1 MKKYEFLKMG
11 APLTGMDKYR
21 YSQGAENIKLK
32 DVAGEKLTV
41 KNYSTMLQKEINE
54 ETGEV
59 VEEKLLLAIEDMDG
73 RVYVTNSG
81 TAREA
86 FTNIVDFLSDDG
98 ITTGFDIKVV
108 TGKSKND
115 REFVTVTL

>member
-1 MKKYEFLKMG
+1 MRNYEFLKSG
-11 APLTGMDKYR
+11 EVLSGLDKYR

-32 DVAGEKLTV
+32 DVAGDKIVV
-41 KNYSTMLQKEINE
+41 KNYATMLQKNIE
-54 ETGEV
+54 EESGEV
-59 VEEKLLLAIEDMDG
+59 TDEKLLLAIEDTNG
-73 RVYVTNSG
+73 KVYVTNSA

-86 FTNIVDFLSDDG
+86 FANIVKFLEDDG
-98 ITTGFDIKVV
+98 VTTGFEIKVV

>member
-1 MKKYEFLKMG
+1 MRNYEFLKSG
-11 APLTGMDKYR
+11 EVLSGLDKYR

-32 DVAGEKLTV
+32 DVAGDKIVV
-41 KNYSTMLQKEINE
+41 KNYATMLQKNIE
-54 ETGEV
+54 EESGEV
-59 VEEKLLLAIEDMDG
+59 TDEKLLLAIEDING
-73 RVYVTNSG
+73 KVYVTNSA

-86 FTNIVDFLSDDG
+86 FANIVKFLEDDG
-98 ITTGFDIKVV
+98 VTTGFEIKVV

>member
-1 MKKYEFLKMG
+1 MRNYEFLKSG

-32 DVAGEKLTV
+32 DVAGNKIVV
-41 KNYSTMLQKEINE
+41 KNYATMLQKNIE
-54 ETGEV
+54 EESGEV
-59 VEEKLLLAIEDMDG
+59 TDEKLLLAIEDTNG
-73 RVYVTNSG
+73 EVYVTNSA

-86 FTNIVDFLSDDG
+86 FANIVKFLEDDG
-98 ITTGFDIKVV
+98 VTSGFEIKVV

>member
-1 MKKYEFLKMG
+1 MRNYKFLESG

-32 DVAGEKLTV
+32 DVAGEKIVV
-41 KNYSTMLQKEINE
+41 KNYATMLQKNIE
-54 ETGEV
+54 EESGEV
-59 VEEKLLLAIEDMDG
+59 TDEKLLLAIEDTNG
-73 RVYVTNSG
+73 KVYVTNSA

-86 FTNIVDFLSDDG
+86 FTNIVEFLKYDNV
-98 ITTGFDIKVV
+98 TTGFEIKVV

>member
-1 MKKYEFLKMG
+1 MRYYKFLKSG
-11 APLTGMDKYR
+11 EALSCLDKYR

-32 DVAGEKLTV
+32 DVAGEKIKV
-41 KNYSTMLQKEINE
+41 KNYATMLQKTIDE
-54 ETGEV
+54 ENGEV
-59 VEEKLLLAIEDMDG
+59 SDEKLLLAIEDIEG
-73 RVYVTNSG
+73 RVYVTNSA

-86 FTNIVDFLSDDG
+86 FTNIVDFLADDG
-98 ITTGFDIKVV
+98 VTTGFEIKVI

>member
-41 KNYSTMLQKEINE
+41 KNYSRMLQKEINE

-59 VEEKLLLAIEDMDG
+59 GEEKLLLAIEDMDG

>member
-1 MKKYEFLKMG
+1 MRSYEFLKLG
-11 APLTGMDKYR
+11 APLSGVDKYR

-32 DVAGEKLTV
+32 DVAGKNITV
-41 KNYSTMLQKEINE
+41 KNYATMLQKSINE
-54 ETGEV
+54 ENGEV
-59 VEEKLLLAIEDMDG
+59 EDEKLLLAIEDTDG
-73 RVYVTNSG
+73 RVYVTNSS

-86 FTNIVDFLSDDG
+86 FMNIVEFLSDDNV
-98 ITTGFDIKVV
+98 TTGFEVKVV

>member
-1 MKKYEFLKMG
+1 MRNYEFLKSG
-11 APLTGMDKYR
+11 EVLSGLDKYR

-32 DVAGEKLTV
+32 DVAGDKIVV
-41 KNYSTMLQKEINE
+41 KNYATMLQKNIE
-54 ETGEV
+54 EESGEV
-59 VEEKLLLAIEDMDG
+59 TDEKLLLAIEDTSG
-73 RVYVTNSG
+73 KVYVTNSA

-86 FTNIVDFLSDDG
+86 FANIVKFLEDDG
-98 ITTGFDIKVV
+98 ITTGFEIKVV